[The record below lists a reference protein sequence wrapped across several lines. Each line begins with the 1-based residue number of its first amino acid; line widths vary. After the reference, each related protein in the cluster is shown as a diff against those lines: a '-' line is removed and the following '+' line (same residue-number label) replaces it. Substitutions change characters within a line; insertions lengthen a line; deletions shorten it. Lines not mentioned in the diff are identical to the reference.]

1 MELSYEVRT
10 HGLPG
15 TYRWRIEVRPTEP
28 VDEHGRR
35 PLLADI
41 IQPGYEPWYVS
52 PEAAERGGEAFLEL
66 VAGSPPRA

>member
-15 TYRWRIEVRPTEP
+15 YHRWRIEVRVAEP
-28 VDEHGRR
+28 DEQRLR

-41 IQPGYEPWYVS
+41 VQPGYQQPYVS
-52 PEAAERGGEAFLEL
+52 QEAAERAGEAFLEL
-66 VAGSPPRA
+66 VAGCPPRA